1 MENRMQKYDSK
12 ILSKI
17 QNLIL
22 YFFIFAFLGWV
33 LETIYSFIV
42 LGHFTKRGFLFGPLC
57 PIYGFSAIIMIL
69 ALNKYKNNIIK
80 LFFYSI
86 VIFSGFEYIAGFLLD
101 AIFSIRLWDYTLDFL
116 NLNGRISVFY
126 SISWGI
132 ITIIFVKYMFQFTE
146 KIVNFI
152 INKISYTLKSILI
165 YTLCCIY
172 ILDTLFSFIRWG

>member
-1 MENRMQKYDSK
+1 METQIQKYDSK
-12 ILSKI
+12 KISKI

-42 LGHFTKRGFLFGPLC
+42 LGYFTKRGFLFGPLC

-69 ALNKYKNNIIK
+69 ALNKYKNDIIR
-80 LFFYSI
+80 LFLYSI
-86 VIFSGFEYIAGFLLD
+86 VIFSGFEYIAGFLID

-116 NLNGRISVFY
+116 NLNGRISIFY
-126 SISWGI
+126 SFSWGI
-132 ITIIFVKYMFQFTE
+132 ITILFVKYMFPLAE

-152 INKISYTLKSILI
+152 INKVSYIFKLI
-165 YTLCCIY
+165 IVY
-172 ILDTLFSFIRWG
+172 IFSRIIFS

>member
-1 MENRMQKYDSK
+1 
-12 ILSKI
+12 
-17 QNLIL
+17 
-22 YFFIFAFLGWV
+22 
-33 LETIYSFIV
+33 
-42 LGHFTKRGFLFGPLC
+42 
-57 PIYGFSAIIMIL
+57 MIL

-132 ITIIFVKYMFQFTE
+132 IFTE

-152 INKISYTLKSILI
+152 INKIYYTLKSILV